1 MLGSHTALTPNLREL
16 VRAHC
21 GGRFIPAKRGNVLVR
36 AARDGPFGK
45 GSEVYSGRIVTST
58 AIGTRPKGLR
68 RGTSCAAVR
77 VLVDSPRSVLTP
89 AAIRRNPNASV

>member
-45 GSEVYSGRIVTST
+45 GSEVF
-58 AIGTRPKGLR
+58 GTCRDQYGH
-68 RGTSCAAVR
+68 
-77 VLVDSPRSVLTP
+77 
-89 AAIRRNPNASV
+89 RNPPKRAALRD